1 MLGSPELLKRKMLS
15 GPSCWK
21 KVTTPWRK
29 PVSSEATVTTVV
41 MPMTMPR
48 MVSSERKRWIHTAP
62 TATRMFSAT
71 LMFTVH
77 SARRATTGSS
87 LAARAAGYQPE
98 AMPTMLET
106 ASESAT

>member
-1 MLGSPELLKRKMLS
+1 MLGSPEVLKRKMLS

-48 MVSSERKRWIHTAP
+48 MVSSDRKRWVHTAP
-62 TATRMFSAT
+62 HGQ
-71 LMFTVH
+71 VH
-77 SARRATTGSS
+77 VFR
-87 LAARAAGYQPE
+87 
-98 AMPTMLET
+98 
-106 ASESAT
+106 